1 MEKLGQ
7 MDPVKPLV
15 TVKLKNRPMDPF
27 TASIIKA
34 EYAKKKGTS
43 QLSIIVR
50 PTILEIYK
58 TNF

>member
-34 EYAKKKGTS
+34 EYAKKK
-43 QLSIIVR
+43 R
-50 PTILEIYK
+50 HFPTEHNSA
-58 TNF
+58 TNYFRNL

>member
-27 TASIIKA
+27 TVSIINA
-34 EYAKKKGTS
+34 EYAKKGIS

>member
-34 EYAKKKGTS
+34 EYAKKKKA
-43 QLSIIVR
+43 L
-50 PTILEIYK
+50 P
-58 TNF
+58 N